1 MIPFLNLQK
10 INSKYQEQI
19 NQATAMVVDFG
30 WYILGKEV
38 EAFENNFAQY
48 CGAKHCLGVANGLD
62 ALILIFRAYKE
73 LGLMNDGDE
82 VIVPANTYIAS
93 ILAISANNL
102 VPILVEPNIATYNI
116 DTNLIKEKITAK
128 TKAILAVHL
137 YGRVAEMSRINEI
150 AKKYNLKVIEDSA
163 QAHGAI
169 ENNKKV
175 GNLSDASAFSFYPG
189 KNLGALGDGGSITT
203 NDDKLAEVIKALRN
217 YGSHQKYHNLYK
229 GFNSRLDEIQATIL
243 SIKLKYL
250 DDENKERQEIAKF
263 YCDNIKNNNII
274 LPNYPQNQQSCVWH
288 LFVIRCDKRDDLQKY
303 LLEKGVQT
311 VIHYPIPPHKQGA
324 YREFNHLHLPI
335 TEKIHQEVLSLP
347 IYPGI
352 TAEDMAKIVNII
364 NNY

>member
-19 NQATAMVVDFG
+19 NQATARVVDFG

-229 GFNSRLDEIQATIL
+229 IS
-243 SIKLKYL
+243 
-250 DDENKERQEIAKF
+250 
-263 YCDNIKNNNII
+263 
-274 LPNYPQNQQSCVWH
+274 
-288 LFVIRCDKRDDLQKY
+288 
-303 LLEKGVQT
+303 
-311 VIHYPIPPHKQGA
+311 
-324 YREFNHLHLPI
+324 
-335 TEKIHQEVLSLP
+335 
-347 IYPGI
+347 
-352 TAEDMAKIVNII
+352 
-364 NNY
+364 